1 MSIDTAKLVIL
12 YGTSKKKGNIF
23 YFFKDK
29 VVFFVILSI
38 GNLLNPN
45 KMRNFAAAFSKL
57 IRVMAS

>member
-12 YGTSKKKGNIF
+12 YGTCKKKGNNF

-29 VVFFVILSI
+29 VAFFCILSI
-38 GNLLNPN
+38 RNLLNPN
-45 KMRNFAAAFSKL
+45 KMRNFAPAFSKL